1 MNNGPKQRDKSFLPS
16 SEDPMKRIATEL
28 KNKFF
33 VSNTLREGEEEGKD
47 RSDTKE
53 RGVGKE
59 GRNKA
64 NSLLRRNLNV
74 YYSFFA
80 LSRNLF
86 LERTKYIDKASFR
99 PAENSVSFLFEK
111 RSPLNN
117 ILTRAGLTNHFS
129 PKSRVDRFHSSTMEH
144 RYITY
149 TGYRKWSHTIQC
161 TLSSFSRHVRC
172 YTDSQKGL

>member
-1 MNNGPKQRDKSFLPS
+1 MTRKK
-16 SEDPMKRIATEL
+16 
-28 KNKFF
+28 
-33 VSNTLREGEEEGKD
+33 GE
-47 RSDTKE
+47 
-53 RGVGKE
+53 VGKE
-59 GRNKA
+59 RRNKA
-64 NSLLRRNLNV
+64 SSLLRRNLNV

-80 LSRNLF
+80 VSRNLF

-99 PAENSVSFLFEK
+99 SAENSVSSFEK